1 MDIETK
7 FLKNTK
13 KVSFGDFKTNLS
25 FHPGSQD
32 LYVLNEVDT
41 VKQSV
46 INIIRTSRY
55 DRPFQPTLGCYINDI
70 LFEDMSDV
78 TLALARRTIL
88 EAVRIHEPRAQ
99 VSDVIISPS
108 DDENGLY
115 VSIIFT
121 VLNSNTPIT
130 LDIALDRIR

>member
-1 MDIETK
+1 MSLETK

-13 KVSFGDFKTNLS
+13 QVVFGDFKTNLN
-25 FHPGSQD
+25 FHPGSRD
-32 LYVLNEVDT
+32 LYMLNEVDT

-46 INIIRTSRY
+46 VNIIRTSRY

-78 TLALARRTIL
+78 TLALARRTII
-88 EAVRIHEPRAQ
+88 EAVQIHEPRAE
-99 VSDVIISPS
+99 VSDVIISPNEA
-108 DDENGLY
+108 DNGLY